1 MTALRFVAPVYPGGR
16 HCLLC
21 GSVTV
26 GAVFPPVGA
35 ETKWRWRLFPF
46 GANPSREGNAK
57 DEQTAKGHLT
67 AAFALT
73 LAEAGL
79 VPIEEAT
86 A

>member
-1 MTALRFVAPVYPGGR
+1 MRTIRYAAPAFPGGR

-35 ETKWRWRLFPF
+35 DTRWRWRLFGF
-46 GANPSREGNAK
+46 GANPVREGIAS
-57 DEQTAKGHLT
+57 DETSAKGHLVS
-67 AAFALT
+67 AFALT
-73 LAEAGL
+73 LADAGL
-79 VPIEEAT
+79 TPVKEDT